1 MDPGDTPSSAESEWT
16 PLSIHMTPVYE
27 HIRELMARAARAP
40 SMPSSSVTESDTDP
54 KLNDFSEGN
63 GHWAFRAILFRKYVK
78 FLYLEP
84 VMDPDAFIFI
94 TQHLIDL
101 ANTATLLTVS
111 FCNYTALGMKKMT
124 KANFTIT
131 YYLNSVRRQIARA
144 MQFVERAADELRA
157 YREEEETS
165 GTDGVL
171 AFPGQ
176 DSFAFALLLETSFAW
191 SLAPPP
197 KLPPARLCLVS
208 AKNRYEEL
216 DQDVYGEV
224 KYWKQDTFNKWF
236 QKYGKNGGP
245 TSRGQL
251 SKKLYFLENEDGEL
265 IENNEISAMR
275 KALVRIFSSVK
286 EHIPSMLKNWLKT
299 SIEFHDMVCIEMRI
313 LFPDYF
319 TLCENNWKAQEFVK
333 NWFRNW
339 NRDRAKKGNE
349 DNDDNEKE
357 REDNRADGSG
367 GPSSSKRPLLE
378 ENGLQPARVTKK
390 AKVVQSR
397 DPFASTKI
405 IKPTPRFKTQAAISP
420 ASALTSPGPAST
432 GTIASPPPST
442 ASPSS
447 TTTGAAALLSGST
460 GTTALPSPSTT
471 APSSTTAGTAAPP
484 SESTGTTAPPS
495 PSMTV
500 PFSTTAGPA
509 TPPGTAAPPSESTGT
524 TAPPSPSMTVPF
536 STTAGPATPPSTGTT
551 ASPSSTT
558 AGTAG
563 TAGPPSE
570 STALP
575 SPSTTAPSSTMPA
588 SLNVN
593 LQAPTSTSFND
604 SQKLKALDFEAPAL
618 TSTERPKKDHTK
630 GKGKAAKKGGE
641 AKANVR
647 RARVN
652 RNATSAQG
660 LCKNAY
666 LETHKGT
673 TVDAWNAYWASI
685 DQAEKQRWEAKSA
698 ELLAQKLK
706 AGGEGGGEEEEEA

>member
-1 MDPGDTPSSAESEWT
+1 
-16 PLSIHMTPVYE
+16 
-27 HIRELMARAARAP
+27 
-40 SMPSSSVTESDTDP
+40 
-54 KLNDFSEGN
+54 
-63 GHWAFRAILFRKYVK
+63 
-78 FLYLEP
+78 
-84 VMDPDAFIFI
+84 
-94 TQHLIDL
+94 
-101 ANTATLLTVS
+101 
-111 FCNYTALGMKKMT
+111 
-124 KANFTIT
+124 
-131 YYLNSVRRQIARA
+131 
-144 MQFVERAADELRA
+144 
-157 YREEEETS
+157 
-165 GTDGVL
+165 
-171 AFPGQ
+171 
-176 DSFAFALLLETSFAW
+176 
-191 SLAPPP
+191 
-197 KLPPARLCLVS
+197 
-208 AKNRYEEL
+208 
-216 DQDVYGEV
+216 
-224 KYWKQDTFNKWF
+224 
-236 QKYGKNGGP
+236 
-245 TSRGQL
+245 
-251 SKKLYFLENEDGEL
+251 
-265 IENNEISAMR
+265 
-275 KALVRIFSSVK
+275 
-286 EHIPSMLKNWLKT
+286 
-299 SIEFHDMVCIEMRI
+299 MRI

-349 DNDDNEKE
+349 DNDDDEKE

-367 GPSSSKRPLLE
+367 GQSSSKRPLLE
-378 ENGLQPARVTKK
+378 ENGLQPARVAKK

-405 IKPTPRFKTQAAISP
+405 IKPTPRFKTQAGKQPAISP
-420 ASALTSPGPAST
+420 AGASTSPGPAST

-447 TTTGAAALLSGST
+447 TTTGAAAPPSGST

-471 APSSTTAGTAAPP
+471 APSSMTAGTAAPP

-495 PSMTV
+495 P
-500 PFSTTAGPA
+500 
-509 TPPGTAAPPSESTGT
+509 E
-524 TAPPSPSMTVPF
+524 SPSMTAPF
-536 STTAGPATPPSTGTT
+536 SMTTRPATPPSTGTT
-551 ASPSSTT
+551 ASLSSTT
-558 AGTAG
+558 AGTA
-563 TAGPPSE
+563 APPSE

-575 SPSTTAPSSTMPA
+575 SPSMMVPSSTMPA
-588 SLNVN
+588 SLDVN

-604 SQKLKALDFEAPAL
+604 SQKLKASDFEAPTL

-698 ELLAQKLK
+698 ELLVFISFCYSA
-706 AGGEGGGEEEEEA
+706 